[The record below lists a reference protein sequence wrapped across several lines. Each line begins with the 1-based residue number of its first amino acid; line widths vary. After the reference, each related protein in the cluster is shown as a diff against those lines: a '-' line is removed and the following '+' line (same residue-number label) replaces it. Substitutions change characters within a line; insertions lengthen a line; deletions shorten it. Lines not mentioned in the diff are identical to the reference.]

1 MRKATLKF
9 LKRERDRVVDEL
21 ELFEQGI
28 REVFQLTGFDRQ
40 NISRQVAEDLRTR
53 LDEVE
58 EMIAALETRTA

>member
-9 LKRERDRVVDEL
+9 LKRERDRVIDEL

-40 NISRQVAEDLRTR
+40 NISRQAAEELRTR
-53 LDEVE
+53 LDEIE